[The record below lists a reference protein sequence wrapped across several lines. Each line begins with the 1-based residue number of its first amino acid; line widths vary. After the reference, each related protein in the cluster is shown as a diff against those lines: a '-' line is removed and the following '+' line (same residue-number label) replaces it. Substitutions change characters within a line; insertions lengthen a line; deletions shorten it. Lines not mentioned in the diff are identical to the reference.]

1 MTMYTYLTR
10 YSNKQLKEL
19 LDGYLCVE
27 HLGIPLARSEEA
39 YEQAT
44 QLLFDRTGEISGEMS

>member
-44 QLLFDRTGEISGEMS
+44 QILFDRTGER